1 MRRLLPIALLSALAA
16 AGAATAGGPSPGLSL
31 GAAGVAGDGV
41 RYVAVQ
47 AGRGTVVEKI
57 RLRDGVVLRSRWLQG
72 RLGIP
77 LVAYDGT
84 AGGLSHD
91 RRTLVLASFAA
102 APSTTTT
109 RLAILDAKSLRLR
122 AQATLEGAFSVDALS
137 PDGATL
143 YLVQYTS
150 LRYIDRYRVR
160 AYDVAARRLLP
171 GSIVDKREPKEP
183 MAGAPV
189 TRVTSQDGV
198 WAYTLYSRAD
208 GTPFVHALNTAERF
222 AVCLDL
228 AWKGSFDALRKLD
241 LRLSRDGAELLLVR
255 RDGTRVT
262 SIETPAG

>member
-1 MRRLLPIALLSALAA
+1 MRSLLPIALLSALAA
-16 AGAATAGGPSPGLSL
+16 AGAASAGGPSPGLSL
-31 GAAGVAGDGV
+31 GAGGVAGDGV

-57 RLRDGVVLRSRWLQG
+57 RLRDGVVLRSRWLDG

-77 LVAYDGT
+77 LVAFDGT

-91 RRTLVLASFAA
+91 GRTLVLAGFT
-102 APSTTTT
+102 APGNSTTK
-109 RLAILDAKSLRLR
+109 LAILDAKSLRPR
-122 AQATLEGAFSVDALS
+122 VETAFPGAFSVDALS

-143 YLVQYTS
+143 YLIEYTS
-150 LRYIDRYRVR
+150 LRYIDHYRVR
-160 AYDVAARRLLP
+160 AYDVAARRLVP

-183 MAGAPV
+183 MAGAPG
-189 TRVTSQDGV
+189 TRGTSPDGG
-198 WAYTLYSRAD
+198 WAYTLYSQAD

-241 LRLSRDGAELLLVR
+241 LRLSRDGGELVLVR